1 MSGSVESRSLES
13 AKLVVSGTSFAFLA
27 FCAEALTVVGVS
39 ILTGAVYHEWAYGNF
54 GSLENFIAVG
64 GSAAVLFALP
74 FLFRDEYGIQDLLD
88 GRRSVGRLFLVW
100 NYTFLSLAVFGF
112 VTKTTDDFSR
122 GWLLMFYVAG
132 LGGVIAADFV
142 VKRVLRALIKADR
155 VECRRLMLV
164 GPADEIRR
172 MAAGV
177 APENSGARVAGMAVL
192 PAPREEQSQE
202 IGTPLSEALAGAV
215 AKARALK
222 VDDVVILTDW
232 SRAEHIHEMVEAFT
246 QLPVSIHLGASS
258 VLGRF
263 ADTRVSR
270 FAALT
275 ALSLTAPPLS
285 PFQELAKRSFDIVVS
300 GTALLLLSPLFLVT
314 ALLIKLSSPGPVLFR
329 QHRRGYNHEEF
340 RIWKFRTMTTL
351 DDGEEIVQAR
361 PADSRVTRIGRYL
374 RRYNIDELPQLI
386 NVLRGEMSLVGPRPH
401 AVAHDRLFEKRIVS
415 YPRRLNVRPGI
426 TGWAQVHGLRG
437 STETDELMTRR
448 VEYDLYYIDNWS
460 IALDLYIIALTVL
473 SPKAYRNAH

>member
-1 MSGSVESRSLES
+1 MI
-13 AKLVVSGTSFAFLA
+13 FAFLA
-27 FCAEALTVVGVS
+27 LCAEALTIVGLSV
-39 ILTGAVYHEWAYGNF
+39 LTGTVYHEWAYGNS
-54 GSLENFIAVG
+54 GSLEDFIAVG
-64 GSAAVLFALP
+64 SSTAVLFALP
-74 FLFRDEYGIQDLLD
+74 FLFRDEYRIQDFLD
-88 GRRSVGRLFLVW
+88 GHRSVGRQFLVW

-122 GWLLMFYVAG
+122 GWLLLFYAAG
-132 LGGVIAADFV
+132 LGGVIAADFA
-142 VKRVLRALIKADR
+142 VKRTLRALIKADR
-155 VECRRLMLV
+155 IACRRLLLV
-164 GPADEIRR
+164 GPADDIKA
-172 MAAGV
+172 MATGV
-177 APENSGARVAGMAVL
+177 AAESTGVRVAGTAVV
-192 PAPREEQSQE
+192 PTPPEEHGQE
-202 IGTPLSEALAGAV
+202 DATALSEALADAV

-232 SRAEHIHEMVEAFT
+232 SRAEHIHLIAEAFT
-246 QLPVSIHLGASS
+246 QLPVAIHLGASS

-263 ADTRVSR
+263 TDARVSR

-275 ALSLTAPPLS
+275 ALSLTVPPLG
-285 PFQELAKRSFDIVVS
+285 PLQALAKRAFDVLVS
-300 GTALLLLSPLFLVT
+300 GAALFLLAPLLVWV
-314 ALLIKLSSPGPVLFR
+314 AILIKLSSPGPVFFR

-361 PADSRVTRIGRYL
+361 PADSRVTWIGRYL
-374 RRYNIDELPQLI
+374 RRYSIDELPQLV
-386 NVLRGEMSLVGPRPH
+386 NVLKGEMSLVGPRPH

-437 STETDELMTRR
+437 ATETDDHMTQR
-448 VEYDLYYIDNWS
+448 VEHDLYYIDNWS
-460 IALDLYIIALTVL
+460 IALDLYIVALTVL